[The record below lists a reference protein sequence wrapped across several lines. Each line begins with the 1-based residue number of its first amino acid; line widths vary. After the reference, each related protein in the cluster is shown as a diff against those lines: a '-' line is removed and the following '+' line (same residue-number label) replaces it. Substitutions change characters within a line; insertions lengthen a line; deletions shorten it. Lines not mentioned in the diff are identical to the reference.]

1 MFNTYTAIKNIGG
14 LENEDDY
21 PYEGE
26 SEQCHFNK
34 SEVQV
39 TVAGGVNITSNETQ
53 MAQWLVKNG
62 PHLHRHQRQC
72 NAGFEGTSLVM
83 IACVCSQFYFGGVSH
98 PWSFLC
104 DPESLDHGVLIVGYG
119 VHTYP
124 MFHKTLPFWVIKNS
138 WGPSWGEQGYYRVY
152 RGDGTC

>member
-62 PHLHRHQRQC
+62 PISIAI
-72 NAGFEGTSLVM
+72 NANAM
-83 IACVCSQFYFGGVSH
+83 QFYFGGVSH

-119 VHTYP
+119 VHITSIRHRVMPYW
-124 MFHKTLPFWVIKNS
+124 TVKNS

-152 RGDGTC
+152 RGDGTCGVNLMASSAVIA